1 MFNLLN
7 NNTMCFVMCG
17 TLVHDI
23 MKKNVISID
32 SSMTVGDAAKM
43 MDDASIGAIVV
54 LEHGIAIGIITERDL
69 VRRIIAKGKPLSTNV
84 KETMSSPLI
93 VINPD
98 DSVWDLAQLMKT
110 RRIHRVP
117 AVKDSRLVG
126 MVTTSDIVKLCS
138 VGSDDEMSK
147 ITEQILLRMKPK
159 E

>member
-1 MFNLLN
+1 
-7 NNTMCFVMCG
+7 MCAA
-17 TLVHDI
+17 LVRDI

-32 SSMTVGDAAKM
+32 SSMTVSDAAKM

-54 LEHGIAIGIITERDL
+54 LENGIAVGIITERDL
-69 VRRIIAKGKPLSTNV
+69 VRRIIAKEKPLSTNV
-84 KETMSSPLI
+84 KVAMSSPLI

-98 DSVWDLAQLMKT
+98 DTVWDLAQLMKT

-117 AVKDSRLVG
+117 AVKDNRLVG
-126 MVTTSDIVKLCS
+126 MVTTSDVVRLCS
-138 VGSDDEMSK
+138 IGSDDEMSK

>member
-1 MFNLLN
+1 
-7 NNTMCFVMCG
+7 MCAA
-17 TLVHDI
+17 LVHDI

-54 LEHGIAIGIITERDL
+54 LENGIAIGIITERDL

-84 KETMSSPLI
+84 KAAMSSPLI

-126 MVTTSDIVKLCS
+126 MVTTSDVVRLCS
-138 VGSDDEMSK
+138 IGSGDEMSK

>member
-1 MFNLLN
+1 
-7 NNTMCFVMCG
+7 MCAS
-17 TLVHDI
+17 LVRDI

-32 SSMTVGDAAKM
+32 SSMTVNDAAKM

-54 LEHGIAIGIITERDL
+54 LENGIAVGIITERDL
-69 VRRIIAKGKPLSTNV
+69 VRRIIAKEKPLSTNV
-84 KETMSSPLI
+84 KTAMSSPLI

-98 DSVWDLAQLMKT
+98 DTVWDLAQLMKT

-117 AVKDSRLVG
+117 AVKDNRLVG
-126 MVTTSDIVKLCS
+126 MVTTSDVVKLCS
-138 VGSDDEMSK
+138 IGSDDEMSK

>member
-1 MFNLLN
+1 
-7 NNTMCFVMCG
+7 MCAA
-17 TLVHDI
+17 LIREI

-32 SSMTVGDAAKM
+32 SSMTVSDAAKM

-54 LEHGIAIGIITERDL
+54 IENGIAIGIITERDL
-69 VRRIIAKGKPLSTNV
+69 VRRVIAKEKPLSTNV
-84 KETMSSPLI
+84 KEVMSSPLI

-98 DSVWDLAQLMKT
+98 DTVWDLAQLMKT

-117 AVKDSRLVG
+117 AVKDNRLVG
-126 MVTTSDIVKLCS
+126 MVTTSDIVRLCS
-138 VGSDDEMSK
+138 VGSDDEMNR

>member
-1 MFNLLN
+1 
-7 NNTMCFVMCG
+7 MCAS
-17 TLVHDI
+17 LVRDI

-32 SSMTVGDAAKM
+32 SSMTVNDAAKM

-54 LEHGIAIGIITERDL
+54 LENGIAVGIITERDL
-69 VRRIIAKGKPLSTNV
+69 VRRIIAKEKPLSTNV
-84 KETMSSPLI
+84 KVAMSSPLI

-98 DSVWDLAQLMKT
+98 DTVWDLAQLMKT

-117 AVKDSRLVG
+117 AVKDNRLVG
-126 MVTTSDIVKLCS
+126 MVTTSDVVRLCS
-138 VGSDDEMSK
+138 IGSDDEMSK

>member
-1 MFNLLN
+1 
-7 NNTMCFVMCG
+7 MCA
-17 TLVHDI
+17 TLVRDI

-32 SSMTVGDAAKM
+32 SSMTVNDAAKM

-54 LEHGIAIGIITERDL
+54 LENGIAMGIITERDL
-69 VRRIIAKGKPLSTNV
+69 VRRIIAKEKPLSTNV
-84 KETMSSPLI
+84 KAAMSSPLI

-98 DSVWDLAQLMKT
+98 DTVWELAQLMKT

-126 MVTTSDIVKLCS
+126 MVTTSDVVKLCS
-138 VGSDDEMSK
+138 VGSDDEMNR

>member
-1 MFNLLN
+1 
-7 NNTMCFVMCG
+7 MCVA
-17 TLVHDI
+17 LVRDI

-32 SSMTVGDAAKM
+32 SSMTVNDAAKM

-54 LEHGIAIGIITERDL
+54 IENGIAIGIITERDL

-84 KETMSSPLI
+84 KAAMSSPLI

-98 DSVWDLAQLMKT
+98 DAVWDLAQLMKT

-117 AVKDSRLVG
+117 AVKDNRLVG
-126 MVTTSDIVKLCS
+126 MVTTSDVVKLCS
-138 VGSDDEMSK
+138 VGSDDEMNR

>member
-7 NNTMCFVMCG
+7 NNTICSVMCAA
-17 TLVHDI
+17 LVRDI

-32 SSMTVGDAAKM
+32 SSMTVNDAAKM

-54 LEHGIAIGIITERDL
+54 LENGIAVGIITERDL
-69 VRRIIAKGKPLSTNV
+69 VRRIIAKEKPLSTNV
-84 KETMSSPLI
+84 KVAMSSPLI

-98 DSVWDLAQLMKT
+98 DTVWDLAQLMKT

-117 AVKDSRLVG
+117 AVKDNRLVG
-126 MVTTSDIVKLCS
+126 MVTTSDIVRLCS
-138 VGSDDEMSK
+138 IGSDDEMSR

>member
-1 MFNLLN
+1 
-7 NNTMCFVMCG
+7 MCAA
-17 TLVHDI
+17 LVRDI

-32 SSMTVGDAAKM
+32 SSMTVNDAAKM

-54 LEHGIAIGIITERDL
+54 LENGIAVGIITERDL
-69 VRRIIAKGKPLSTNV
+69 VRRIVAKEKPLSTNV
-84 KETMSSPLI
+84 KVAMSSPLI

-98 DSVWDLAQLMKT
+98 DTVWDLAQLMKT

-117 AVKDSRLVG
+117 AVKDNRLVG
-126 MVTTSDIVKLCS
+126 MVTTSDVVRLCS

>member
-1 MFNLLN
+1 
-7 NNTMCFVMCG
+7 MCAA
-17 TLVHDI
+17 LVRDI

-32 SSMTVGDAAKM
+32 SSMTVNDAAKM

-54 LEHGIAIGIITERDL
+54 LENGIAVGIITERDL
-69 VRRIIAKGKPLSTNV
+69 VRRIVAKEKPLSTNV
-84 KETMSSPLI
+84 KVAMSSPLI

-98 DSVWDLAQLMKT
+98 DTVWDLAQLMKT

-117 AVKDSRLVG
+117 AVKDNRLVG
-126 MVTTSDIVKLCS
+126 MVTTSDVVRLCS
-138 VGSDDEMSK
+138 VGSDEEMSK